1 VANGKR
7 KELGGLAWKL
17 PRLATTKGETVMAS
31 KKVSQ
36 SSAESTPVVETAG
49 INQVEYS
56 AICLE
61 AVSKSLEKASRRDDI
76 ADGTNCVVDLMIAAR
91 INNGPVW
98 RHTATCDFSVGHT
111 SERASSTISGMN
123 KLLAYVMGKLNEAT
137 REAILRDLVGEYQTA
152 GCEFPDSP
160 KEIESATENMLK
172 QIRACKKQVV
182 RGTVNSKPRDARPP
196 LTVFNGK

>member
-1 VANGKR
+1 MA
-7 KELGGLAWKL
+7 
-17 PRLATTKGETVMAS
+17 KG
-31 KKVSQ
+31 KVSQ
-36 SSAESTPVVETAG
+36 SSAEVTPVAELAG

-61 AVSKSLEKASRRDDI
+61 AVSKSLEKIGRRDDI

-91 INNGPVW
+91 VNNGPIW
-98 RHTATCDFSVGHT
+98 RHAATCDFSVGHA
-111 SERASSTISGMN
+111 SERAASTISGMN
-123 KLLAYVMGKLNEAT
+123 KLLAYVMGKLNEQT

-160 KEIESATENMLK
+160 KEIESATENLLK

-182 RGTVNSKPRDARPP
+182 RGTVNSKPRETQPP
-196 LTVFNGK
+196 LKIFSGK